1 MFRRRELLDLK
12 TPEGWRFA
20 VTFLHDSHV
29 GPYNPLIELWYH
41 TEFGPPEELKE
52 AEDALR
58 STPGKYVY
66 L

>member
-1 MFRRRELLDLK
+1 MDLK

-20 VTFLHDSHV
+20 VTFLHDSQPK
-29 GPYNPLIELWYH
+29 GSYSPLVEVLYH

-52 AEDALR
+52 AEEALR
-58 STPGKYVY
+58 SSPGKYVS